1 VLHVGDSFAGALGVP
16 LARRLKEH
24 GLRSVL
30 EYQTASYI
38 PTWASGNELTEYV
51 VKYSPDLVLITLG
64 ANEFDLTN
72 PEQRAHSVQRL
83 VERLE
88 GRPCVWISPPRW
100 KKDTGVLGVIEHNS
114 APCRF
119 LDTDKIVH
127 DLGRKSDKIHPNDE
141 GREAW
146 AEAVFEWLAR
156 EREGTAGRPW
166 QLREE

>member
-1 VLHVGDSFAGALGVP
+1 MA
-16 LARRLKEH
+16 
-24 GLRSVL
+24 
-30 EYQTASYI
+30 
-38 PTWASGNELTEYV
+38 
-51 VKYSPDLVLITLG
+51 KYSPDLVLITLG

-100 KKDTGVLGVIEHNS
+100 KKDSGVLDVIERNV
-114 APCRF
+114 APCRY
-119 LDTDKIVH
+119 LDSDKIVQ
-127 DLGRKSDKIHPNDE
+127 DLARKSDKIHPSDE

-146 AEAVFEWLAR
+146 ADAVLDWLAR
-156 EREGTAGRPW
+156 QRSGTAGRPW